1 MFRSERQEGL
11 AARAAGPLSAS
22 VGVVPV
28 VHRLI
33 WKDPGQPETHLREYL
48 LLALE
53 RSGICLTLQDSQLNY
68 VYAANLPEPWRLD
81 PAAGHPTD
89 AAIFG
94 DEVAGMLAASKA
106 QVMASGEPASLEADL
121 GDAGVFS
128 FNVEQVTSFGSR
140 PYLLTTIADLTE
152 KTRREKVLRALLREV
167 SHRSKNLLAIIQSIA
182 SQTARHSSRMDQFLS
197 KFRGR
202 LHSLAQ
208 SQDLVTDS
216 NWHGAYFE
224 DLVRQQVSRYLPQNQ
239 QLVEIL
245 GDNALL
251 DPNAALHVGLALH
264 ELMVNAVSYGT
275 ALTVGPP
282 VTVRCRLSKQD
293 GVRVAEIIWIETV
306 TPQAGAASPEQDA
319 AAQTAR
325 QAYDRHFGST
335 VLERV
340 VPQAVNGKAS
350 YSLTP
355 RLVTYSIVFP
365 VEPVPAG

>member
-1 MFRSERQEGL
+1 M
-11 AARAAGPLSAS
+11 A
-22 VGVVPV
+22 PV

-33 WKDPGQPETHLREYL
+33 WKDPGQPEAHLREYL

-68 VYAANLPEPWRLD
+68 VYAANLPAPWRLD
-81 PAAGHPTD
+81 PEAGHPTD

-94 DEVAGMLAASKA
+94 DELAGMLAASKA
-106 QVMASGEPASLEADL
+106 QVMASGGPAFFEADL
-121 GDAGVFS
+121 GEAGVFS
-128 FNVEQVTSFGSR
+128 FNVEQVTSFGAR

-182 SQTARHSSRMDQFLS
+182 SQTARHSTRMDQFLA

-224 DLVRQQVSRYLPQNQ
+224 DLVRQQVSRYVPQNPH
-239 QLVEIL
+239 LVEVL

-293 GVRVAEIIWIETV
+293 GVRMVEIVWIETV
-306 TPQAGAASPEQDA
+306 TPQAGEPGAG
-319 AAQTAR
+319 QTSR
-325 QAYDRHFGST
+325 TAYDRHFGST

-340 VPQAVNGKAS
+340 VPLAVNGKAS

-355 RLVTYSIVFP
+355 RLVTYSIEFP
-365 VEPVPAG
+365 VEPHTA

>member
-1 MFRSERQEGL
+1 MFRSEQQEGL
-11 AARAAGPLSAS
+11 AARAAEPLSAT
-22 VGVVPV
+22 VGVAPV

-68 VYAANLPEPWRLD
+68 VYAANLPAPWRLD
-81 PAAGHPTD
+81 PEAGHPTD

-121 GDAGVFS
+121 GEAGVFS
-128 FNVEQVTSFGSR
+128 FNVEQVTSFGAR

-182 SQTARHSSRMDQFLS
+182 SQTARHSTRMDQFLA

-224 DLVRQQVSRYLPQNQ
+224 DLVRQQVSRYVPQNPH
-239 QLVEIL
+239 LVEVL

-282 VTVRCRLSKQD
+282 VTVRCRVSKQD
-293 GVRVAEIIWIETV
+293 GVRVAEIVWIETV
-306 TPQAGAASPEQDA
+306 TPQAGETDVAAG
-319 AAQTAR
+319 AAQTSR
-325 QAYDRHFGST
+325 TAYDRHFGST

-355 RLVTYSIVFP
+355 RLVTYSIEFP
-365 VEPVPAG
+365 LEPHPA